1 MAKKG
6 LLYTHCSWAVVSQT
20 GITLCTS
27 LLCGT
32 FQNKLWHRYDDI
44 IDDWLCIQVTATGGN
59 KEKTL
64 EAGIWKKPA
73 LGALGSARNI
83 NKRNGERHAQVCPF
97 LTSAKKHRDERCLR
111 VQTCS
116 RPCDQLAVTLWPAGR
131 DPVTSWPLL
140 NVADFIDVKS
150 KSLVLISC
158 PDWRQRISGWGTKMN
173 ICLLRWRLGLQVYLL
188 QGFNTTFCL

>member
-20 GITLCTS
+20 RRTPCTL

-44 IDDWLCIQVTATGGN
+44 VDDWLCIQITATDGN

-64 EAGIWKKPA
+64 EGGIWKKPA

-83 NKRNGERHAQVCPF
+83 NKRNGGRHAQVYPF
-97 LTSAKKHRDERCLR
+97 LTSAKKHRDKRCFILEF
-111 VQTCS
+111 
-116 RPCDQLAVTLWPAGR
+116 RPGH
-131 DPVTSWPLL
+131 DPVTHTSWPLL

-158 PDWRQRISGWGTKMN
+158 PDWRQRISSWGTKMN
-173 ICLLRWRLGLQVYLL
+173 ICLLRWRLSLQVYL
-188 QGFNTTFCL
+188 

>member
-32 FQNKLWHRYDDI
+32 FQNKLCHRYDDI
-44 IDDWLCIQVTATGGN
+44 VDDWLWIQVTATGGN

-64 EAGIWKKPA
+64 EAGIWK
-73 LGALGSARNI
+73 NI

-97 LTSAKKHRDERCLR
+97 LTSAKRHRDRRCFTLEF
-111 VQTCS
+111 
-116 RPCDQLAVTLWPAGR
+116 RPAHN
-131 DPVTSWPLL
+131 PVTSWPLL

-150 KSLVLISC
+150 KSLIGGRESAAETEKWTSACWGDVWVFKYTCCNDLTPHFVSNG
-158 PDWRQRISGWGTKMN
+158 WSRVKAERISS
-173 ICLLRWRLGLQVYLL
+173 
-188 QGFNTTFCL
+188 

>member
-32 FQNKLWHRYDDI
+32 FQNKLCHRYDDI
-44 IDDWLCIQVTATGGN
+44 VDDWLWIQVTATGGN

-64 EAGIWKKPA
+64 EAGIWK
-73 LGALGSARNI
+73 NI

-97 LTSAKKHRDERCLR
+97 LTSAKRHRDRRCFALEF
-111 VQTCS
+111 
-116 RPCDQLAVTLWPAGR
+116 RPAHN
-131 DPVTSWPLL
+131 PVTSWPLL

-158 PDWRQRISGWGTKMN
+158 PDWRQRISGWDRKMN
-173 ICLLRWRLGLQVYLL
+173 ICLLRRRLGLQVYLL
-188 QGFNTTFCL
+188 

>member
-44 IDDWLCIQVTATGGN
+44 VDDWLCIQVTATGGN

-97 LTSAKKHRDERCLR
+97 LTSAKKHRDKRCFTLEFR
-111 VQTCS
+111 PAHDPVTS
-116 RPCDQLAVTLWPAGR
+116 WPRPCDQLATVKRRRFHWCQKQITGVDFMSWLEAENQRLRHKNEHLPAEA
-131 DPVTSWPLL
+131 TSGSPS
-140 NVADFIDVKS
+140 I
-150 KSLVLISC
+150 LVV
-158 PDWRQRISGWGTKMN
+158 RI
-173 ICLLRWRLGLQVYLL
+173 
-188 QGFNTTFCL
+188 